1 MIDDFQDS
9 NSHAVRNLYLD
20 PDSSISDL
28 INFSDLTS
36 KVQPG
41 GVQEPNVPAGGA
53 DVSQGPNLP
62 KPFADESLKA
72 ERVRQDVQQV
82 VHLRPLRLTVVGKE
96 QPLSVEDR
104 KFMEFAIKFNI
115 PFAYL
120 NPNPKKIGSASA
132 RRYEKYMAAK
142 TPREAFELGATR
154 DDFSWDYAKGFISFP
169 KHEPVLSGH
178 VFNAIVLAQ
187 EHGVVHTL
195 HEFGFDL
202 SYSADATVNLVK
214 ASTRISRISRISK
227 LIVSNFMKFH
237 HFLRFFGV
245 CSSSDF

>member
-9 NSHAVRNLYLD
+9 NSHAVRSLFLD
-20 PDSSISDL
+20 PDSTISDL
-28 INFSDLTS
+28 SL

-41 GVQEPNVPAGGA
+41 GAQELNVPAGGA
-53 DVSQGPNLP
+53 EISQGPNPLS
-62 KPFADESLKA
+62 PFSDESLKA

-104 KFMEFAIKFNI
+104 KFMQFAIKFNI
-115 PFAYL
+115 PIAYL

-154 DDFSWDYAKGFISFP
+154 DDFSWDYANQGFISFP

-178 VFNAIVLAQ
+178 VFNALNLAQ
-187 EHGVVHTL
+187 
-195 HEFGFDL
+195 
-202 SYSADATVNLVK
+202 
-214 ASTRISRISRISK
+214 
-227 LIVSNFMKFH
+227 
-237 HFLRFFGV
+237 
-245 CSSSDF
+245 